1 MFFLSIT
8 VSATTKRVTVV
19 NMTHTPVYFGVLTLF
34 NITPGTG
41 TPMVFQPK
49 LLDYKD
55 RYSFSINIDEGPA
68 LFESIVVEAH
78 GPVDADHP
86 FESDFIMVCE
96 DSAQQFKD
104 RSAIFAHNQII
115 RGASKRRCFVADRG
129 ATLTIQ

>member
-1 MFFLSIT
+1 
-8 VSATTKRVTVV
+8 
-19 NMTHTPVYFGVLTLF
+19 
-34 NITPGTG
+34 
-41 TPMVFQPK
+41 MVFQPK

-55 RYSFSINIDEGPA
+55 RYSFSINLDEEPS
-68 LFESIVVEAH
+68 LLESIVVEAH

-86 FESDFIMVCE
+86 FESNFIMVCE

-104 RSAIFAHNQII
+104 RSPVFAHNQII